1 MIPSNHLSEPRVL
14 RVIPHLLTPLLI
26 LLLGTTPLTAQ
37 EVTLQIGQDH
47 EIIIEGTSNVR
58 DWSAEVTAVEG
69 ELVLNGF
76 NGSIDGL
83 TADQFRSLRL
93 EMPVGD
99 IESDGRRLTNNI
111 RNYLEEGD
119 HPVITFELNQ
129 VNSVEIDGNSGVLE
143 AEGTVTAAG
152 NEAPVTMQVNVGLE
166 GNNLLFSG
174 SQPLNMTDF
183 DIDPP
188 TAVLGT
194 IRAADEMTI
203 EFNVSFEN

>member
-1 MIPSNHLSEPRVL
+1 MMPSNHLSEP

-76 NGSIDGL
+76 DGTLDGL
-83 TADQFRSLRL
+83 TADRFRSLRL
-93 EMPVGD
+93 EMPVES
-99 IESDGRRLTNNI
+99 IQSDGRRITNNI
-111 RNYLEEGD
+111 HSYLEADD

-129 VNSVEIDGNSGVLE
+129 VTSVEIDGNSGVLE

-152 NEAPVTMQVNVGLE
+152 NETPVTMQVTIGMD

-174 SQPLNMTDF
+174 SQPLRMTDF

-194 IRAADEMTI
+194 IRSADEMNI
-203 EFNVSFEN
+203 QFNVPFEN